1 MAMRLTNAAA
11 SAAADST
18 GLRGY
23 ISTTPKLK
31 FYAGNVHASAETA
44 PAGTLLATVT
54 VGNFGAASNGVITST
69 GGSVAAV
76 ASDTVG
82 CWALF
87 KSDGTTKV
95 SDGNV
100 HATVGGG
107 GDGLGDINFDIII
120 WVAGGTASVGTFTLT
135 VPPA

>member
-23 ISTTPKLK
+23 IGTTPKLK
-31 FYAGNVHASAETA
+31 IFTGNVNANAELD

-54 VGNFGAASNGVITST
+54 MANFGAASNGVISSAGGSATAT
-69 GGSVAAV
+69 GGTAA
-76 ASDTVG
+76 
-82 CWALF
+82 CWALY

-95 SDGNV
+95 ADG
-100 HATVGGG
+100 TVAKTSG
-107 GDGLGDINFDIII
+107 GDINADENVF
-120 WVAGGTASVGTFTLT
+120 VTGGTCTVGTFTLT
-135 VPPA
+135 EPPA